1 MWIVMPTASLKAK
14 YLSQK
19 LLLMKKSEECF
30 IGNCIYPAKLFIK
43 NLFAKGSTLPLYQQN
58 IDRIIANLGN
68 SIFNRKGLVI
78 VGRHDLNF
86 PFT

>member
-43 NLFAKGSTLPLYQQN
+43 NLFAKGSYK
-58 IDRIIANLGN
+58 N
-68 SIFNRKGLVI
+68 SIRNC
-78 VGRHDLNF
+78 
-86 PFT
+86 

>member
-1 MWIVMPTASLKAK
+1 LDDCSSEFLKSYFEKQLLMWIVMPTASLKAK

-43 NLFAKGSTLPLYQQN
+43 NLFAKGSYK
-58 IDRIIANLGN
+58 N
-68 SIFNRKGLVI
+68 SIRNC
-78 VGRHDLNF
+78 
-86 PFT
+86 

>member
-43 NLFAKGSTLPLYQQN
+43 NLFAKGSVVNRNNRIFFIISFLNKNYFK
-58 IDRIIANLGN
+58 IDTAR
-68 SIFNRKGLVI
+68 F
-78 VGRHDLNF
+78 
-86 PFT
+86 